1 MTCWWHVDDYM
12 LMTCWWHKMYF
23 HFSPRSSNQKV
34 SKDEM
39 RRKNILPSSGH
50 VSHRNNQYW
59 SAESIE
65 KISNQNLNEHYLRS
79 HRVPS
84 FLGWAATL
92 HPSLASDCWT
102 PNSNG
107 HQNGQNV
114 NPFYNLGLLQ
124 RLSKKHQKARHHCT
138 VQSSTCQKSHTWR
151 RSKKQNL
158 CDVIFLQASLK
169 GLWSTHAR
177 LRSTPPR
184 TCQGPWCSTYEE
196 RSTNHLIFL
205 PQSNESETR
214 RHESWGEQL
223 VMPMH
228 VHDIGKCWKCF

>member
-1 MTCWWHVDDYM
+1 MSTY
-12 LMTCWWHKMYF
+12 
-23 HFSPRSSNQKV
+23 
-34 SKDEM
+34 
-39 RRKNILPSSGH
+39 
-50 VSHRNNQYW
+50 
-59 SAESIE
+59 
-65 KISNQNLNEHYLRS
+65 YL
-79 HRVPS
+79 RVPS
-84 FLGWAATL
+84 CAIFFGLSSNSPSILGKRLLNTKFQGRPKWPKCKSILQFGSFAKAIKKTSKSKT
-92 HPSLASDCWT
+92 SLYC
-102 PNSNG
+102 PIFN
-107 HQNGQNV
+107 
-114 NPFYNLGLLQ
+114 
-124 RLSKKHQKARHHCT
+124 LSKK
-138 VQSSTCQKSHTWR
+138 SYLNTWR

-158 CDVIFLQASLK
+158 CDIICLQASLK

-228 VHDIGKCWKCF
+228 VHDIGKCWKCRKKK

>member
-1 MTCWWHVDDYM
+1 MTCCWHVDGM

-84 FLGWAATL
+84 FWGWAATL
-92 HPSLASDCWT
+92 HPSLQAIVEYQIPMDTKMAKMQIHFTIWVFCKGYQKSIKKQDIIVL
-102 PNSNG
+102 SN
-107 HQNGQNV
+107 
-114 NPFYNLGLLQ
+114 LQ
-124 RLSKKHQKARHHCT
+124 LVK
-138 VQSSTCQKSHTWR
+138 KSHTWR

-169 GLWSTHAR
+169 GFGQHTLGFAA
-177 LRSTPPR
+177 LRHGPAKA
-184 TCQGPWCSTYEE
+184 PWCSTYEE